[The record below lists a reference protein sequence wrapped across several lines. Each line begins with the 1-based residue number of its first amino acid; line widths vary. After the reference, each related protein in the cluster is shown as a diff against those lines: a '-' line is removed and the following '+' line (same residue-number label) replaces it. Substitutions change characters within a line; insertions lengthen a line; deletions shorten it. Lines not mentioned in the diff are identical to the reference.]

1 MESVIITICLLLLIA
16 YVFDISSSKTTI
28 PSVILLLILGWLVN
42 NGFDFIQL
50 SKPDFSK
57 YLPIIGTIGLLL
69 IVLDGALELELNKH
83 KWRVV
88 LKSFCIAFFPM
99 LLLAMILVQVFNYY
113 SDAGDQVKLINALPF
128 CIVSSA
134 IAIPSAINLK
144 SDSREFIIYE
154 SSISDI
160 LGVMFFNFLI
170 QSDTIQSPE
179 IIAFGG
185 QFLLILILSFI
196 AVLGLSFLLS
206 RLKHQITYA
215 PILLIIILFYA
226 FSKLY
231 HLPGL
236 LFILIFGLF
245 LGNLDELKQYSW
257 IQKLN
262 PDKLNAE
269 IIKFKHIT
277 IELTFIIRAIFFIV
291 FGFTIDLNDIIN
303 LNTLPVACIIV
314 CSIYFIRMVSL
325 LIFRIP
331 LMPILFFAPRGLIT
345 ILLFLSISS
354 ELRIDIVNNS
364 LVIQVVLL
372 SVFILM
378 IGNLINKK
386 NKQESN

>member
-1 MESVIITICLLLLIA
+1 
-16 YVFDISSSKTTI
+16 
-28 PSVILLLILGWLVN
+28 
-42 NGFDFIQL
+42 
-50 SKPDFSK
+50 
-57 YLPIIGTIGLLL
+57 
-69 IVLDGALELELNKH
+69 VLDGALELELNKH

-345 ILLFLSISS
+345 ILLFLSIGS

>member
-1 MESVIITICLLLLIA
+1 
-16 YVFDISSSKTTI
+16 
-28 PSVILLLILGWLVN
+28 
-42 NGFDFIQL
+42 
-50 SKPDFSK
+50 
-57 YLPIIGTIGLLL
+57 
-69 IVLDGALELELNKH
+69 
-83 KWRVV
+83 
-88 LKSFCIAFFPM
+88 
-99 LLLAMILVQVFNYY
+99 
-113 SDAGDQVKLINALPF
+113 
-128 CIVSSA
+128 
-134 IAIPSAINLK
+134 
-144 SDSREFIIYE
+144 
-154 SSISDI
+154 
-160 LGVMFFNFLI
+160 
-170 QSDTIQSPE
+170 
-179 IIAFGG
+179 
-185 QFLLILILSFI
+185 
-196 AVLGLSFLLS
+196 
-206 RLKHQITYA
+206 
-215 PILLIIILFYA
+215 
-226 FSKLY
+226 
-231 HLPGL
+231 
-236 LFILIFGLF
+236 LIFGLF
-245 LGNLDELKQYSW
+245 LGNLDELKQYPW

-303 LNTLPVACIIV
+303 LNTLPVACMIV

>member
-1 MESVIITICLLLLIA
+1 METIIMTVCLLLLIA
-16 YVFDISSSKTTI
+16 YLFDISSSKTKI
-28 PSVILLLILGWLVN
+28 PSVILLLLLGWMVN
-42 NGFDFIQL
+42 NGFDMINL

-88 LKSFCIAFFPM
+88 LKSFSIAFFPM
-99 LLLAMILVQVFNYY
+99 LLLAFVLLQVFDYY
-113 SDAGDQVKLINALPF
+113 TDASDQVKLINALPF
-128 CIVSSA
+128 CIISSA
-134 IAIPSAINLK
+134 IAIPSAVNLK
-144 SDSREFIIYE
+144 PDSREFIIYE

-170 QSDTIQSPE
+170 QSDSIQSAE

-185 QFLLILILSFI
+185 QFFLILILSFL

-215 PILLIIILFYA
+215 PIILIIILFYA

-245 LGNLDELKQYSW
+245 LGNLDELKQYPW

-262 PDKLNAE
+262 PDKLNLE

-277 IELTFIIRAIFFIV
+277 IELTFIVRAIFFIV
-291 FGFTIDLNDIIN
+291 FGFTIDLNDLVN
-303 LNTLPVACIIV
+303 LETLPVACIIV
-314 CSIYFIRMVSL
+314 FSIFLIRIISL

-331 LMPILFFAPRGLIT
+331 VMPILFFAPRGLIT
-345 ILLFLSISS
+345 ILLFLSIGSQV
-354 ELRIDIVNNS
+354 RIDIVNNS

-378 IGNLINKK
+378 MGNLTTQRKIK
-386 NKQESN
+386 

>member
-1 MESVIITICLLLLIA
+1 MESVIITVCLLLLIT
-16 YVFDISSSKTTI
+16 YVFDISSSKTKI

-42 NGFDFIQL
+42 NGFDFFHL
-50 SKPDFSK
+50 TKPDFSK

-83 KWRVV
+83 KWKVV

-99 LLLAMILVQVFNYY
+99 LLLAIILVQVFNYY

-134 IAIPSAINLK
+134 IAIPSAIHLK
-144 SDSREFIIYE
+144 PDSREFIIYE

-185 QFLLILILSFI
+185 QFFLILILSFL

-215 PILLIIILFYA
+215 PIILIIILFYA

-245 LGNLDELKQYSW
+245 LGNLDELKQTSSSRMSGW
-257 IQKLN
+257 
-262 PDKLNAE
+262 AE
-269 IIKFKHIT
+269 KGI
-277 IELTFIIRAIFFIV
+277 
-291 FGFTIDLNDIIN
+291 
-303 LNTLPVACIIV
+303 
-314 CSIYFIRMVSL
+314 
-325 LIFRIP
+325 
-331 LMPILFFAPRGLIT
+331 
-345 ILLFLSISS
+345 
-354 ELRIDIVNNS
+354 
-364 LVIQVVLL
+364 
-372 SVFILM
+372 
-378 IGNLINKK
+378 
-386 NKQESN
+386 

>member
-16 YVFDISSSKTTI
+16 YVFDISSSKTKI

-83 KWRVV
+83 KWKVV
-88 LKSFCIAFFPM
+88 LKSFCIAFLPM
-99 LLLAMILVQVFNYY
+99 LILAIILVQVFNYY
-113 SDAGDQVKLINALPF
+113 SDASDQVKLINALPF

-185 QFLLILILSFI
+185 QFLLILILSFL

-245 LGNLDELKQYSW
+245 LGNLDELKQYPW

-345 ILLFLSISS
+345 ILLFLSIGS

>member
-1 MESVIITICLLLLIA
+1 MESIIITVCLLLLIA
-16 YVFDISSSKTTI
+16 YLFDISSSKTKI
-28 PSVILLLILGWLVN
+28 PSVILLLLLGWMVN
-42 NGFDFIQL
+42 NGFDMINL

-88 LKSFCIAFFPM
+88 LKSFSIAFFPM
-99 LLLAMILVQVFNYY
+99 LLLAFVLLQVFDYY
-113 SDAGDQVKLINALPF
+113 TDASDQVKLINALPF
-128 CIVSSA
+128 CIISSA
-134 IAIPSAINLK
+134 IAIPSAVNLK
-144 SDSREFIIYE
+144 PDSREFIIYE

-170 QSDTIQSPE
+170 QSDSIQSAE

-185 QFLLILILSFI
+185 QFFLILILSFL

-215 PILLIIILFYA
+215 PIILIIILFYA

-245 LGNLDELKQYSW
+245 LGNLDELKQYPW

-262 PDKLNAE
+262 PDKLNLE
-269 IIKFKHIT
+269 IMKFKHIT
-277 IELTFIIRAIFFIV
+277 IELTFIVRAIFFIV
-291 FGFTIDLNDIIN
+291 FGFTIDLNDLVN
-303 LNTLPVACIIV
+303 LETLPVACIIV
-314 CSIYFIRMVSL
+314 FSIFLIRIISL

-331 LMPILFFAPRGLIT
+331 VMPILFFAPRGLIT
-345 ILLFLSISS
+345 ILLFLSIGSQV
-354 ELRIDIVNNS
+354 RIDIVNNS

-378 IGNLINKK
+378 MGNLTTQRKIK
-386 NKQESN
+386 

>member
-1 MESVIITICLLLLIA
+1 MESIIITVCLLLLIA
-16 YVFDISSSKTTI
+16 YLFDISSSKTKI
-28 PSVILLLILGWLVN
+28 PSVILLLLLGWMVN
-42 NGFDFIQL
+42 NGFDMINL

-88 LKSFCIAFFPM
+88 LKSFSIAFFPM
-99 LLLAMILVQVFNYY
+99 LLLAFVLLQVFDYY
-113 SDAGDQVKLINALPF
+113 TDASDQVKLINALPF
-128 CIVSSA
+128 CIISSA
-134 IAIPSAINLK
+134 IAIPSAVNLK
-144 SDSREFIIYE
+144 PDSREFIIYE

-170 QSDTIQSPE
+170 QSDSIQSAE

-185 QFLLILILSFI
+185 QFFLILILSFL

-215 PILLIIILFYA
+215 PIILIIILFYA

-245 LGNLDELKQYSW
+245 LGNLDELKQYPW

-262 PDKLNAE
+262 PDKLNLE

-277 IELTFIIRAIFFIV
+277 IELTFIVRAIFFIV
-291 FGFTIDLNDIIN
+291 FGFTIDLNDLVN
-303 LNTLPVACIIV
+303 LETLPVACIIV
-314 CSIYFIRMVSL
+314 FSIFLIRIISL

-331 LMPILFFAPRGLIT
+331 VMPILFFAPRGLIT
-345 ILLFLSISS
+345 ILLFLSIGSQV
-354 ELRIDIVNNS
+354 RIDIVNNS

-378 IGNLINKK
+378 MGNLTTQRKIK
-386 NKQESN
+386 

>member
-1 MESVIITICLLLLIA
+1 MESVIITVCLLLLIA
-16 YVFDISSSKTTI
+16 YVFDISSSKTKI

-42 NGFDFIQL
+42 NGFDFFHL
-50 SKPDFSK
+50 TKPDFSK

-83 KWRVV
+83 KWKVV

-99 LLLAMILVQVFNYY
+99 LLLAIILVQVFNYY

-134 IAIPSAINLK
+134 IAIPSAIHLK
-144 SDSREFIIYE
+144 PDSREFIIYE

-185 QFLLILILSFI
+185 QFFLILILSFL

-215 PILLIIILFYA
+215 PIILIIILFYA

-277 IELTFIIRAIFFIV
+277 IELTFIVRAIFFII
-291 FGFTIDLNDIIN
+291 FGFTIDLNDLIN
-303 LNTLPVACIIV
+303 LKTLPIACLIV
-314 CSIYFIRMVSL
+314 FSIYVIRIISL
-325 LIFRIP
+325 LLFRIP
-331 LMPILFFAPRGLIT
+331 VMPILFFAPRGLIT
-345 ILLFLSISS
+345 ILLFLSIDSQ
-354 ELRIDIVNNS
+354 LRIDIVNDS

-378 IGNLINKK
+378 IGNLVHKKIN
-386 NKQESN
+386 

>member
-1 MESVIITICLLLLIA
+1 MESVIITVCLLLLIA
-16 YVFDISSSKTTI
+16 YVFDISSSKTKI
-28 PSVILLLILGWLVN
+28 PSVILLLILGRLVN
-42 NGFDFIQL
+42 NGFDFFHL
-50 SKPDFSK
+50 TKPDFSK

-83 KWRVV
+83 KWKVV

-99 LLLAMILVQVFNYY
+99 LLLAIILVQVFNYY

-134 IAIPSAINLK
+134 IAIPSAIYLK
-144 SDSREFIIYE
+144 PDSREFIIYE

-185 QFLLILILSFI
+185 QFFLILILSFL

-215 PILLIIILFYA
+215 PIILIIILFYA

-277 IELTFIIRAIFFIV
+277 IELTFIVRAIFFII
-291 FGFTIDLNDIIN
+291 FGFTIDLNDLIN
-303 LNTLPVACIIV
+303 LKTLPIACLIV
-314 CSIYFIRMVSL
+314 FSIYVIRIISL
-325 LIFRIP
+325 LLFRIP
-331 LMPILFFAPRGLIT
+331 VMPILFFAPRGLIT
-345 ILLFLSISS
+345 ILLFLSIDSQ
-354 ELRIDIVNNS
+354 LRIDIVNDS

-378 IGNLINKK
+378 IGNLVHKKIN
-386 NKQESN
+386 